1 MREFFA
7 SAARLLI
14 ALTSA
19 ATCAS
24 CMGFLDT
31 DPIWHN
37 PKYAVDRGIGKG
49 GGDEKE
55 IVQRIKYEFENYYV
69 EPKTAEGLKNYM
81 LKFGD
86 KCETREMIICTH
98 RIDESMYV
106 YKYFFDIYLGR
117 SELSR
122 TEYLV
127 RMSFPKEGDNV
138 IPDLAINVE
147 INQINDPQ

>member
-1 MREFFA
+1 VRRA
-7 SAARLLI
+7 WGS
-14 ALTSA
+14 LTP
-19 ATCAS
+19 TR
-24 CMGFLDT
+24 F
-31 DPIWHN
+31 
-37 PKYAVDRGIGKG
+37 GITRNTPSIEELGKA
-49 GGDEKE
+49 
-55 IVQRIKYEFENYYV
+55 
-69 EPKTAEGLKNYM
+69 AEGLKNYM